1 MCGTLSGQT
10 TPAAAG
16 KAAAEKEAPVIRT
29 TSREVLL
36 DLVVRDKH
44 NHPIANL
51 RPEEIEVYE
60 DGVRQQ
66 IKAFRDVE
74 GKEQLQAEQRAAAS
88 EASTQAPAQPR
99 KTLRQ
104 VNFVSIVFAQIAP
117 LNLEFAHQA
126 VLEFLKSDNLPNTFV
141 TIYSL
146 SRNLELKQAYTND
159 KDALLRAADT
169 AAKGLSTN
177 AGLDVTTSLANS
189 AIQSALANLALQ
201 PPGPG
206 SQSTPTMNVN
216 VGALATNPLFA
227 RNSSGEDASFVLG
240 SALEAQGALYEQLR
254 FVSSYVD
261 GMAAMDSLH
270 ELVRSQEKLP
280 GRKIVL
286 YLSDGLSFPE
296 DRRDVVDHLISF
308 ANRSGVTFY
317 TVNTQGLSVRSPMTG
332 SLAAQDRTNTES
344 QLSRAMGSSSTA
356 GTGATR
362 VPPSGHDI
370 SDEIQLTAVSN
381 TQLNQRELAEATG
394 GFAVENTNE
403 IATPMQRMMEDI
415 RNHYELAYA
424 PTSTVYDGHFRKIEV
439 EIARPKVT
447 VETRNG
453 YYALPELRGEPLQPY
468 EAVALRAINT
478 QPAPV
483 GFPYQVALIK
493 LRPKAE
499 TVTFQMAFEVPLA
512 SLKIIADPKTG
523 KTYARV
529 SLVALF
535 HDASGE
541 VIGKVSRE
549 LVREVSNQNTP
560 GTDRI
565 LYAEPLDLPAGHFGV
580 EAAVTDEQ
588 AASTAVRRLSAF
600 VDPGKDLGLSSLE
613 IVGRVEPARGP
624 RNLLDPFDLGTGR
637 ILPTLADSLPSTQP
651 VGLFFIVYP
660 AKGEDPKVTLQLI
673 RDGKEVARK
682 PLGLPKPESDGS
694 FPVLVELSPGLGQ
707 WDIIVTAQQGNLV
720 AQSVRSLKME

>member
-1 MCGTLSGQT
+1 MPRRILASSALLFLLICRTLSGQT
-10 TPAAAG
+10 NPAAAG
-16 KAAAEKEAPVIRT
+16 DAAGEKEKAPVIRT

-74 GKEQLQAEQRAAAS
+74 GKEQLQAEQRVAAS
-88 EASTQAPAQPR
+88 EASGQAPAQPQ

-104 VNFVSIVFAQIAP
+104 VNFVSIVFARIAP

-146 SRNLELKQAYTND
+146 SRNLELKQPYTND
-159 KDALLRAADT
+159 KDALLKAADT

-189 AIQSALANLALQ
+189 AIQSALGSLALQ
-201 PPGPG
+201 PQGPG
-206 SQSTPTMNVN
+206 SQGDPNLNLN
-216 VGALATNPLFA
+216 VGALATSSLLA
-227 RNSSGEDASFVLG
+227 RNSSGEDASFTLG

-254 FVSSYVD
+254 FVGSYVD

-280 GRKIVL
+280 GRKIIL
-286 YLSDGLSFPE
+286 YLSDGLAFPV
-296 DRRDVVDHLISF
+296 DRRDVVDNLISF

-317 TVNTQGLSVRSPMTG
+317 TVNTQGLSVSSPMTG

-344 QLSRAMGSSSTA
+344 GLSRAMGNSSS
-356 GTGATR
+356 
-362 VPPSGHDI
+362 PSGHDI
-370 SDEIQLTAVSN
+370 GDELQLTAASN

-403 IATPMQRMMEDI
+403 IALPMQRMMEDI
-415 RNHYELAYA
+415 RNHYELAYT
-424 PTSTVYDGHFRKIEV
+424 PSSTIYDGHFRKIEV
-439 EIARPKVT
+439 KIARPKVT

-453 YYALPELRGEPLQPY
+453 YFALPELRGEPLQPY

-478 QPAPV
+478 QPAPI

-493 LRPKAE
+493 LRPKPE
-499 TVTFQMAFEVPLA
+499 TVTYQMAFEVPLA
-512 SLKIIADPKTG
+512 SLKVIPDPKTG
-523 KTYARV
+523 KNYARV

-580 EAAVTDEQ
+580 ETAVTDEQ

-613 IVGRVEPARGP
+613 LVGRVEPAHGP

-660 AKGEDPKVTLQLI
+660 AKGDRRPVWRIPK
-673 RDGKEVARK
+673 
-682 PLGLPKPESDGS
+682 S
-694 FPVLVELSPGLGQ
+694 
-707 WDIIVTAQQGNLV
+707 
-720 AQSVRSLKME
+720 